1 MRSPISSVGNIELDG
16 ILKGS
21 TIKERTMNTA
31 SRTGK
36 KPAEYSS
43 QTGRRKAS
51 SCVCASAWPAARRRR
66 RGRKNSLSAHH
77 TLPVTSTRMEKI
89 SVKFIFLP
97 FRAFRTAALAA
108 LRLLAVLVCT
118 VCVGASCQ
126 RGCTKRL
133 SLFIFNLQN
142 RQKSIL
148 RNLHAAHLLH
158 PFFTGLLFFQQFLF
172 ARDIAAVAFGEHI
185 LAQCLDVFARNDLC
199 ADRGLNR
206 HIVHLTRN
214 QLAHSGR

>member
-51 SCVCASAWPAARRRR
+51 FRVCASAWPAARRRR

-89 SVKFIFLP
+89 IVKFIFLP
-97 FRAFRTAALAA
+97 FSGISYSRAGGVSLPCRTSSFC
-108 LRLLAVLVCT
+108 LRQRVLPARLYETPISIYLQPAKPPKKHPDESPRGPPASSVFYRHT
-118 VCVGASCQ
+118 VLPTISFCS
-126 RGCTKRL
+126 
-133 SLFIFNLQN
+133 
-142 RQKSIL
+142 
-148 RNLHAAHLLH
+148 
-158 PFFTGLLFFQQFLF
+158 
-172 ARDIAAVAFGEHI
+172 
-185 LAQCLDVFARNDLC
+185 
-199 ADRGLNR
+199 
-206 HIVHLTRN
+206 
-214 QLAHSGR
+214 

>member
-1 MRSPISSVGNIELDG
+1 MFSTGKRRPESNLFTRMRSPISSVGNIELDG

-51 SCVCASAWPAARRRR
+51 FLVCASAWPAARRRR

-97 FRAFRTAALAA
+97 FSGVSYSRAGGVAPPCRTSLYC
-108 LRLLAVLVCT
+108 LRRRVLPARLYET
-118 VCVGASCQ
+118 PISIYLQPAKPPKKHPEESPRGPPAS
-126 RGCTKRL
+126 
-133 SLFIFNLQN
+133 S
-142 RQKSIL
+142 
-148 RNLHAAHLLH
+148 
-158 PFFTGLLFFQQFLF
+158 
-172 ARDIAAVAFGEHI
+172 
-185 LAQCLDVFARNDLC
+185 VFYRPSVFPAISFC
-199 ADRGLNR
+199 A
-206 HIVHLTRN
+206 
-214 QLAHSGR
+214 